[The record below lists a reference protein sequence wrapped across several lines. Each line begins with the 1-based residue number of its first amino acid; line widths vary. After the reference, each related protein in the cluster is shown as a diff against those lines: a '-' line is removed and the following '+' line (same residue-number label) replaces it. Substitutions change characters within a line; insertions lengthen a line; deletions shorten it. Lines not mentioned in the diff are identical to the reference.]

1 MASKGL
7 MIAGLASGSGKTM
20 VTLGLLRALA
30 RRGKAP
36 AAGKTGPDYIDSGFL
51 SAAAGRKA
59 VNLDQFA
66 MSKPLLAHLAANQA
80 GDTLIIEGVM
90 GLFDGASGNAGSS
103 AALAESLDIPVILV
117 MDIRHTAQTAAMIAA
132 GIASLLPAGRI
143 AGVILNHVASPRHL
157 ALVSEALAAYQIP
170 LFGSVPSRDGL
181 AVPSR
186 HLGLVQAA
194 DFDNAGLEVILDHA
208 ADLIDEYC
216 DLDAILDAA
225 QRLPTAGKAVAALPL
240 PVTNPKAINPKA
252 TNPKAINPPAKTIAV
267 ANDAAFGF
275 AYHHLL
281 AGWQQQGAEIR
292 PFSPLN
298 DEKPADDA
306 NFIFLPGGYPELY
319 LPTLSRNRQFLV
331 GLNEAAMANIPIY
344 GECGGYM
351 VLGTGITDAS
361 GNRFDMAGLLDV
373 ETSFANKKRHLGY
386 RKFTPVEPFFWDGP
400 FLGHEFHY
408 TNVVSASGTPLFTA
422 HDANDQPLGMAG
434 LRKGSVAGSYLHIIA
449 QS

>member
-30 RRGKAP
+30 RRGKTP

-51 SAAAGRKA
+51 SVAAGRKA
-59 VNLDQFA
+59 VTLDQFA
-66 MSKPLLAHLAANQA
+66 MSEPLLAHLAADQA

-103 AALAESLDIPVILV
+103 AALAEALDIPVILV

-194 DFDNAGLEVILDHA
+194 DFDNAGLEMILDHA

-225 QRLPTAGKAVAALPL
+225 QRLPTAGKAIAALPL
-240 PVTNPKAINPKA
+240 PV

-298 DEKPADDA
+298 DEKPANDA
-306 NFIFLPGGYPELY
+306 DFIFLPGGYPELH
-319 LPTLSRNRQFLV
+319 LPTLSRNRQFLA
-331 GLNEAAMANIPIY
+331 GLNKAATANIPIY

>member
-20 VTLGLLRALA
+20 VTLGLLRALV

-66 MSKPLLAHLAANQA
+66 MSKPLLAHLAADQA

-90 GLFDGASGNAGSS
+90 GLFDGASGSAGSS
-103 AALAESLDIPVILV
+103 AALAKTLDIPVILV

-132 GIASLLPAGRI
+132 GIAGLLPAGRM

-194 DFDNAGLEVILDHA
+194 DFDNAGVEQILDHA

-225 QRLPTAGKAVAALPL
+225 QKLPAANKAVAALPL
-240 PVTNPKAINPKA
+240 PFTSPPAMS
-252 TNPKAINPPAKTIAV
+252 PPAKTIAV

-306 NFIFLPGGYPELY
+306 DFIFLPGGYPELY
-319 LPTLSRNRQFLV
+319 LPTLSRNRQFLL
-331 GLNEAAMANIPIY
+331 GLNKAATANIPIY

-408 TNVVSASGTPLFTA
+408 TNVVSACGTPLFTA

>member
-20 VTLGLLRALA
+20 ITLGLLRALA
-30 RRGKAP
+30 RRGTAL

-51 SAAAGRKA
+51 SAAVGRKA

-66 MSKPLLAHLAANQA
+66 MSKPLLAHLAADQA

-103 AALAESLDIPVILV
+103 AALAEALDIPVILV
-117 MDIRHTAQTAAMIAA
+117 MDVRHTAQTAAMVAA

-143 AGVILNHVASPRHL
+143 AGVILNHIASPRHL
-157 ALVSEALAAYQIP
+157 ALVREALAAHQIP

-181 AVPSR
+181 TVPSR

-194 DFDNAGLEVILDHA
+194 DFDNAGLEQILNHA

-225 QRLPTAGKAVAALPL
+225 QRLPTAGKAIAALPL
-240 PVTNPKAINPKA
+240 PVTNPQVINPNA
-252 TNPKAINPPAKTIAV
+252 INPKAINPPAKTIAV

-306 NFIFLPGGYPELY
+306 DFIFLPGGYPELH
-319 LPTLSRNRQFLV
+319 LPTLSRNRLFLA
-331 GLNEAAMANIPIY
+331 GLNKAAMANIPIY

>member
-30 RRGKAP
+30 RRGKTP

-66 MSKPLLAHLAANQA
+66 MSKPLLAHLAADQA

-90 GLFDGASGNAGSS
+90 GLFDGATRNAGSS
-103 AALAESLDIPVILV
+103 AALAEALDIPVILV

-157 ALVSEALAAYQIP
+157 ALVSEALAEYQIP

-181 AVPSR
+181 ALPSR

-194 DFDNAGLEVILDHA
+194 DFDNAGLEQILNHA
-208 ADLIDEYC
+208 ADLIDEHC

-225 QRLPTAGKAVAALPL
+225 HKLPAADKAVAALPL
-240 PVTNPKAINPKA
+240 PLKNAPTMNPPAM
-252 TNPKAINPPAKTIAV
+252 NPPAKTIAV

-281 AGWQQQGAEIR
+281 VGWQQQGAEIR

-298 DEKPADDA
+298 DEKPANDA
-306 NFIFLPGGYPELY
+306 DFIFLPGGYPELH
-319 LPTLSRNRQFLV
+319 LPTLSTNHQFLA
-331 GLNEAAMANIPIY
+331 GLTTAASDNIPIY

-373 ETSFANKKRHLGY
+373 ETSFANKKRRLGS
-386 RKFTPVEPFFWDGP
+386 RKFTPLEPFFWNGP

-422 HDANDQPLGMAG
+422 HDANDQPLGMVG

>member
-66 MSKPLLAHLAANQA
+66 MSKPLLAHLAADQA

-103 AALAESLDIPVILV
+103 AALAEALDIPVILV

-132 GIASLLPAGRI
+132 GIAGLLPAGRI

-194 DFDNAGLEVILDHA
+194 DFDNAGVEQILDHA

-225 QRLPTAGKAVAALPL
+225 QKLPAANKAVAALPL
-240 PVTNPKAINPKA
+240 PFTSPPAMS
-252 TNPKAINPPAKTIAV
+252 PPAKTIAV

-298 DEKPADDA
+298 DEKPTDDA
-306 NFIFLPGGYPELY
+306 DFIFLPGGYPELH

-331 GLNEAAMANIPIY
+331 GLNKAATANIPIY

-408 TNVVSASGTPLFTA
+408 TNVVSASGTPLFTV

-434 LRKGSVAGSYLHIIA
+434 LRKGSVAGSYLHIIT

>member
-1 MASKGL
+1 

-66 MSKPLLAHLAANQA
+66 MSKPLLAHLAADQA
-80 GDTLIIEGVM
+80 GETLIIEGVM

-103 AALAESLDIPVILV
+103 AALAEALDIPVILV

-157 ALVSEALAAYQIP
+157 ALVSEALAAHQIP
-170 LFGSVPSRDGL
+170 LFGSVPSHDGL

-194 DFDNAGLEVILDHA
+194 DFDNAGLEVILDHSA
-208 ADLIDEYC
+208 NLIDEYC

-225 QRLPTAGKAVAALPL
+225 QRLPTAGEAVAALPL
-240 PVTNPKAINPKA
+240 PVTNPLAINQ
-252 TNPKAINPPAKTIAV
+252 PAKTIAV

-281 AGWQQQGAEIR
+281 AGWQQQGAEIQ

-306 NFIFLPGGYPELY
+306 DFIFLPGGYPELH
-319 LPTLSRNRQFLV
+319 LPTLSTNRQFLA
-331 GLNEAAMANIPIY
+331 GLTKAATTNIPIY
-344 GECGGYM
+344 G
-351 VLGTGITDAS
+351 
-361 GNRFDMAGLLDV
+361 
-373 ETSFANKKRHLGY
+373 
-386 RKFTPVEPFFWDGP
+386 
-400 FLGHEFHY
+400 
-408 TNVVSASGTPLFTA
+408 
-422 HDANDQPLGMAG
+422 
-434 LRKGSVAGSYLHIIA
+434 
-449 QS
+449 

>member
-7 MIAGLASGSGKTM
+7 MIAGLASGSGKTTI
-20 VTLGLLRALA
+20 TLGLLRALA
-30 RRGKAP
+30 RHGKAP

-51 SAAAGRKA
+51 RAAARRKA

-66 MSKPLLAHLAANQA
+66 MSKPLLAHLAADQA

-90 GLFDGASGNAGSS
+90 GLFDGASGSAGSS
-103 AALAESLDIPVILV
+103 AALAKTLDIPVILV

-194 DFDNAGLEVILDHA
+194 DFDNAGVEQILDHA

-225 QRLPTAGKAVAALPL
+225 QKLPAANKAVAALPL
-240 PVTNPKAINPKA
+240 PFTSPPAMS
-252 TNPKAINPPAKTIAV
+252 PPAKTIAV

-306 NFIFLPGGYPELY
+306 DFIFLPGGYPELY
-319 LPTLSRNRQFLV
+319 LPTLSRNRQFLL
-331 GLNEAAMANIPIY
+331 GLNKAATANIPIY

-386 RKFTPVEPFFWDGP
+386 RKFKPIEPFFWNGP

-408 TNVVSASGTPLFTA
+408 TNVISASGTPLFPS
-422 HDANDQPLGMAG
+422 HDANNQPLGIAG
-434 LRKGSVAGSYLHIIA
+434 LRKGAGAGS
-449 QS
+449 

>member
-30 RRGKAP
+30 RRGKTP

-66 MSKPLLAHLAANQA
+66 MSKPLLAHLAADQA
-80 GDTLIIEGVM
+80 GETLIIEGVM

-103 AALAESLDIPVILV
+103 AALAEALDIPVILV

-143 AGVILNHVASPRHL
+143 AGAILNHVASPRHL
-157 ALVSEALAAYQIP
+157 ALVSEALAAHQIP

-194 DFDNAGLEVILDHA
+194 DFDNAGLEMILDHS

-240 PVTNPKAINPKA
+240 PVTNPLAINQ
-252 TNPKAINPPAKTIAV
+252 PAKTIAV

-281 AGWQQQGAEIR
+281 AGWQQQGAEIQ

-306 NFIFLPGGYPELY
+306 DFIFLPGGYPELH
-319 LPTLSRNRQFLV
+319 LPTLSRNRQFLA
-331 GLNEAAMANIPIY
+331 GLTKAATANIPIY

-386 RKFTPVEPFFWDGP
+386 RKFTPIEPFFWNGP

-422 HDANDQPLGMAG
+422 HDANDQPLGMVG

>member
-1 MASKGL
+1 
-7 MIAGLASGSGKTM
+7 
-20 VTLGLLRALA
+20 
-30 RRGKAP
+30 
-36 AAGKTGPDYIDSGFL
+36 
-51 SAAAGRKA
+51 
-59 VNLDQFA
+59 
-66 MSKPLLAHLAANQA
+66 LAHLAADQA

-103 AALAESLDIPVILV
+103 AALAEALDIPVILV

-194 DFDNAGLEVILDHA
+194 DFDNAGLEMILDHA

-225 QRLPTAGKAVAALPL
+225 QRLPTAGKAIAALPL
-240 PVTNPKAINPKA
+240 PV

-298 DEKPADDA
+298 DEKPANDA
-306 NFIFLPGGYPELY
+306 DFIFLPGGYPELH
-319 LPTLSRNRQFLV
+319 LPTLSRNRLFLA
-331 GLNEAAMANIPIY
+331 GLTKAATANIPIY

>member
-1 MASKGL
+1 

-51 SAAAGRKA
+51 SVAAGRKA

-66 MSKPLLAHLAANQA
+66 MSKPLLAHLAADQA

-103 AALAESLDIPVILV
+103 AALAEALDIPVILV

-194 DFDNAGLEVILDHA
+194 DFDNAGLEMILDHA

-225 QRLPTAGKAVAALPL
+225 QRLPTAGKAIAALPL
-240 PVTNPKAINPKA
+240 PV

-298 DEKPADDA
+298 DEKPANDA
-306 NFIFLPGGYPELY
+306 DFIFLPGGYPELH
-319 LPTLSRNRQFLV
+319 LPTLSRNRQFLA
-331 GLNEAAMANIPIY
+331 GLNKAATANIPIY

>member
-1 MASKGL
+1 MAVKGL

-20 VTLGLLRALA
+20 VTLGLLRALV
-30 RRGKAP
+30 RRGKSVT
-36 AAGKTGPDYIDSGFL
+36 AGKTGPDYIDSGFL
-51 SAAAGRKA
+51 SAASGSKA

-66 MSKPLLAHLAANQA
+66 MSKPLLTHLAAGQA
-80 GDTLIIEGVM
+80 GETLIIEGVM

-103 AALAESLDIPVILV
+103 AALANVLDIPVILV
-117 MDIRHTAQTAAMIAA
+117 MDVRHTAQTAAMIAA

-157 ALVSEALAAYQIP
+157 ALVSEALATHKIP

-181 AVPSR
+181 AIPSR

-194 DFDNAGLEVILDHA
+194 DFDNAGLEQILDHA

-216 DLDAILDAA
+216 DLDVILDAA
-225 QRLPTAGKAVAALPL
+225 RTLPIADRAVAALPRPL
-240 PVTNPKAINPKA
+240 TAS
-252 TNPKAINPPAKTIAV
+252 PANIIAV

-298 DEKPADDA
+298 DEIPANDA
-306 NFIFLPGGYPELY
+306 NFIFLPGGYPELH
-319 LPTLSRNRQFLV
+319 LPTLSTNSRFLA
-331 GLNEAAMANIPIY
+331 GLAKAATANIPIY

-386 RKFTPVEPFFWDGP
+386 RKFTPIEPFFWAGP

-408 TNVVSASGTPLFTA
+408 TNVISAAGTPLFTA
-422 HDANDQPLGMAG
+422 YDANDQPLGAAG

-449 QS
+449 SS

>member
-66 MSKPLLAHLAANQA
+66 MSKPLLAHLAADQA
-80 GDTLIIEGVM
+80 GETLIIEGVM

-103 AALAESLDIPVILV
+103 AALAEALDIPVILV

-157 ALVSEALAAYQIP
+157 ALVSEALAAHQIP
-170 LFGSVPSRDGL
+170 LFGSVPSHDGL

-194 DFDNAGLEVILDHA
+194 DFDNAGLEVILDHS

-240 PVTNPKAINPKA
+240 PVTNPLAINQ
-252 TNPKAINPPAKTIAV
+252 PAKTIAV

-281 AGWQQQGAEIR
+281 AGWQQQGAEIQ

-298 DEKPADDA
+298 DEKPTDDA
-306 NFIFLPGGYPELY
+306 DFIFLPGGYPELH
-319 LPTLSRNRQFLV
+319 LPTLSRNRQFLA
-331 GLNEAAMANIPIY
+331 GLNKAATANIPIY

-386 RKFTPVEPFFWDGP
+386 RKFTPIEPFFWNGP

-434 LRKGSVAGSYLHIIA
+434 LRKGSVTGSYLHIIA

>member
-1 MASKGL
+1 
-7 MIAGLASGSGKTM
+7 
-20 VTLGLLRALA
+20 LGCFVPW
-30 RRGKAP
+30 RGAAKHLPP
-36 AAGKTGPDYIDSGFL
+36 AKPGPDYIDSGFL

-66 MSKPLLAHLAANQA
+66 MSKPLLAHLAADQA

-103 AALAESLDIPVILV
+103 AALAEALDIPVILV

-225 QRLPTAGKAVAALPL
+225 QRLPPADKAVAALPL
-240 PVTNPKAINPKA
+240 PV

-306 NFIFLPGGYPELY
+306 DFIFLPGGYPELH
-319 LPTLSRNRQFLV
+319 LPTLSTNRQFLA
-331 GLNEAAMANIPIY
+331 GLTKAATANIPIY

-361 GNRFDMAGLLDV
+361 GQ
-373 ETSFANKKRHLGY
+373 
-386 RKFTPVEPFFWDGP
+386 PV
-400 FLGHEFHY
+400 
-408 TNVVSASGTPLFTA
+408 
-422 HDANDQPLGMAG
+422 
-434 LRKGSVAGSYLHIIA
+434 
-449 QS
+449 

>member
-30 RRGKAP
+30 RRGKTP

-66 MSKPLLAHLAANQA
+66 MSKPLLAHLAADQA
-80 GDTLIIEGVM
+80 GETLIIEGVM

-103 AALAESLDIPVILV
+103 AALAEALDIPVILV

-157 ALVSEALAAYQIP
+157 ALVSEALAAHQIP

-194 DFDNAGLEVILDHA
+194 DFDNAGLEMILDHS

-225 QRLPTAGKAVAALPL
+225 QRLPAAGKAVAALPL
-240 PVTNPKAINPKA
+240 PVTNPLAINQ
-252 TNPKAINPPAKTIAV
+252 PAKTIAV

-281 AGWQQQGAEIR
+281 AGWQQQGAKIQ

-306 NFIFLPGGYPELY
+306 DFIFLPGGYPELH
-319 LPTLSRNRQFLV
+319 LPNLSRNRQFLA
-331 GLNEAAMANIPIY
+331 GLTKAATANIPIY

-386 RKFTPVEPFFWDGP
+386 RKFTPIEPFFWNGP

-422 HDANDQPLGMAG
+422 HDANDQPLGMVG

>member
-7 MIAGLASGSGKTM
+7 MIAGLASGSGKTL

-36 AAGKTGPDYIDSGFL
+36 AVSKTGPDYIDSGFL

-66 MSKPLLAHLAANQA
+66 MSKPLLAHLAADQA
-80 GDTLIIEGVM
+80 GETLIIEGVM

-103 AALAESLDIPVILV
+103 AALAEALDIPVILV

-157 ALVSEALAAYQIP
+157 ALVSEALAAHQIP

-194 DFDNAGLEVILDHA
+194 DFDNAGLEMILDHS

-225 QRLPTAGKAVAALPL
+225 QRLPAAGKAVAALPL
-240 PVTNPKAINPKA
+240 PVTNPLAINQ
-252 TNPKAINPPAKTIAV
+252 PAKTIAV

-306 NFIFLPGGYPELY
+306 DFIFLPGGYPELH
-319 LPTLSRNRQFLV
+319 LPTLSTNHQFLA
-331 GLNEAAMANIPIY
+331 GLTTAASDNIPIY

-386 RKFTPVEPFFWDGP
+386 RKFTPIEPFFWNGP

-422 HDANDQPLGMAG
+422 HDANDQPLGMVG

>member
-1 MASKGL
+1 
-7 MIAGLASGSGKTM
+7 
-20 VTLGLLRALA
+20 
-30 RRGKAP
+30 
-36 AAGKTGPDYIDSGFL
+36 
-51 SAAAGRKA
+51 
-59 VNLDQFA
+59 
-66 MSKPLLAHLAANQA
+66 MSKPLLAHLAADQA

-90 GLFDGASGNAGSS
+90 GLFDGASVSAGSS
-103 AALAESLDIPVILV
+103 AALAEALDIPVILV

-194 DFDNAGLEVILDHA
+194 DFDNAGVEQILDHA

-225 QRLPTAGKAVAALPL
+225 QKLPAANKAVAALPL
-240 PVTNPKAINPKA
+240 PFTSPPAMS
-252 TNPKAINPPAKTIAV
+252 PPAKTIAV

-292 PFSPLN
+292 SFSPLN

-306 NFIFLPGGYPELY
+306 DFIFLPGGYPELH
-319 LPTLSRNRQFLV
+319 LPTLSRNHEFLA
-331 GLNEAAMANIPIY
+331 GLSKAAMANIPIY

-361 GNRFDMAGLLDV
+361 GNRFDMTGLLDV
-373 ETSFANKKRHLGY
+373 EISFADKKRHLGY

-408 TNVVSASGTPLFTA
+408 TNVVSASGTPLFIV

-434 LRKGSVAGSYLHIIA
+434 LRKGSVAGSYLHIIT

>member
-20 VTLGLLRALA
+20 ITLGLLRALA

-59 VNLDQFA
+59 VNLDQIA
-66 MSKPLLAHLAANQA
+66 MSKPLLARLAADQA

-103 AALAESLDIPVILV
+103 AALAEALDIPVILV

-157 ALVSEALAAYQIP
+157 ALVSEALAAHQIS

-181 AVPSR
+181 ALPSR

-194 DFDNAGLEVILDHA
+194 DFDNAGVEQILDHA

-225 QRLPTAGKAVAALPL
+225 QKLPAADKAVAALPL
-240 PVTNPKAINPKA
+240 PFTSPPAMS
-252 TNPKAINPPAKTIAV
+252 PPAKTIAV

-306 NFIFLPGGYPELY
+306 DFIFLPGGYPELH
-319 LPTLSRNRQFLV
+319 LPTLSTNRQFLA
-331 GLNEAAMANIPIY
+331 GLTKAATTNIPIY

>member
-66 MSKPLLAHLAANQA
+66 MSKPLLAHFAANQA

-240 PVTNPKAINPKA
+240 PVTNPN
-252 TNPKAINPPAKTIAV
+252 AINPPAKTIAV

-306 NFIFLPGGYPELY
+306 NFIFLPGGYPELH
-319 LPTLSRNRQFLV
+319 LPTLSRNRQFLA

-422 HDANDQPLGMAG
+422 YDANDQPLGMAG

>member
-66 MSKPLLAHLAANQA
+66 MSKPLLAHLAADQT

-103 AALAESLDIPVILV
+103 AALAEALDIPVILV

-194 DFDNAGLEVILDHA
+194 DFDNAGLEMILDHA

-240 PVTNPKAINPKA
+240 PVTNPKSINPKS
-252 TNPKAINPPAKTIAV
+252 INLPAKTIAV

-306 NFIFLPGGYPELY
+306 DFIFLPGGYPELH
-319 LPTLSRNRQFLV
+319 LPTLSRNRQFLA
-331 GLNEAAMANIPIY
+331 GLNKAATANIPIY

-408 TNVVSASGTPLFTA
+408 TNVVSARGTPLFTA

>member
-30 RRGKAP
+30 RRGKTP

-66 MSKPLLAHLAANQA
+66 MSKPLLAHLAADQA
-80 GDTLIIEGVM
+80 GETLIIEGVM

-103 AALAESLDIPVILV
+103 AALAEALDIPVILV

-157 ALVSEALAAYQIP
+157 ALVSEALAAHQIP

-194 DFDNAGLEVILDHA
+194 DFDNAGLEMILDHS

-240 PVTNPKAINPKA
+240 PVTNRLAINQ
-252 TNPKAINPPAKTIAV
+252 PAKTIAV

-281 AGWQQQGAEIR
+281 AGWQQQGAEIQ

-306 NFIFLPGGYPELY
+306 DFIFLPGGYPELH
-319 LPTLSRNRQFLV
+319 LPNLSRNRQFLA
-331 GLNEAAMANIPIY
+331 GLNKAATANIPIY

-386 RKFTPVEPFFWDGP
+386 RKFTPIEPFFWNGP

-422 HDANDQPLGMAG
+422 HDANDQPLGMVG

>member
-30 RRGKAP
+30 RRGKTP

-66 MSKPLLAHLAANQA
+66 MSKPLLAHLAADQA
-80 GDTLIIEGVM
+80 GETLIIEGVM

-103 AALAESLDIPVILV
+103 AALAEALDIPVILV

-194 DFDNAGLEVILDHA
+194 DFDNAGVEQILDHA

-225 QRLPTAGKAVAALPL
+225 QKLPAANKAVAALPL
-240 PVTNPKAINPKA
+240 PFTSPPAMS
-252 TNPKAINPPAKTIAV
+252 PPAKTIAV

-306 NFIFLPGGYPELY
+306 DFIFLPGGYPELY
-319 LPTLSRNRQFLV
+319 LPTLSRNRQFLL
-331 GLNEAAMANIPIY
+331 GLNKAATANIPIY

>member
-7 MIAGLASGSGKTM
+7 MIAGLASGSGKTT

-30 RRGKAP
+30 RRGNAP

-59 VNLDQFA
+59 INLDQFA
-66 MSKPLLAHLAANQA
+66 MSKPLLAHLAADQA

-90 GLFDGASGNAGSS
+90 GLFDGANGHAGSS
-103 AALAESLDIPVILV
+103 AALAEALDIPVILV

-132 GIASLLPAGRI
+132 GIAGLLPAGRI

-157 ALVSEALAAYQIP
+157 ALVSEALAAYQIS
-170 LFGSVPSRDGL
+170 LFGSVPTRDGL
-181 AVPSR
+181 AIPSR

-194 DFDNAGLEVILDHA
+194 DFDNAGVEQILDHA
-208 ADLIDEYC
+208 ADLIEEYC

-225 QRLPTAGKAVAALPL
+225 QVLPSADKAVAALPL
-240 PVTNPKAINPKA
+240 PLANAP
-252 TNPKAINPPAKTIAV
+252 AINPPAKTIAV

-306 NFIFLPGGYPELY
+306 DFIFLPGGYPELH
-319 LPTLSRNRQFLV
+319 LPTLSKNRQFLA
-331 GLNEAAMANIPIY
+331 GLTKAAKADIPIY

-351 VLGTGITDAS
+351 VLGTGITDES
-361 GNRFDMAGLLDV
+361 GNRFDMAGLIDV

-386 RKFTPVEPFFWDGP
+386 RKFMPIDAFFWDGP

-408 TNVVSASGTPLFTA
+408 TNVVSASGTPLFIA
-422 HDANDQPLGMAG
+422 HDANDKPLGMAG

>member
-66 MSKPLLAHLAANQA
+66 MSKPLLAHLAADQT

-103 AALAESLDIPVILV
+103 AALAEALDIPVILV

-157 ALVSEALAAYQIP
+157 ALVSEALAAHQIP

-194 DFDNAGLEVILDHA
+194 DFDNAGLEVILDHS

-240 PVTNPKAINPKA
+240 PVTNPLAINQ
-252 TNPKAINPPAKTIAV
+252 PAKTIAV

-281 AGWQQQGAEIR
+281 AGWQQRGAEIQ

-306 NFIFLPGGYPELY
+306 DFIFLPGGYPELH
-319 LPTLSRNRQFLV
+319 LPTLSRNHQFLA
-331 GLNEAAMANIPIY
+331 GLNKAATANIPIY

-361 GNRFDMAGLLDV
+361 GNRFDMAGLLDI

-386 RKFTPVEPFFWDGP
+386 RKFTPIEPFFWNGP

>member
-66 MSKPLLAHLAANQA
+66 MSKPLLAHLAADQA

-170 LFGSVPSRDGL
+170 LFGSVPRRDGL

-194 DFDNAGLEVILDHA
+194 DFDNPGLEVILDHA
-208 ADLIDEYC
+208 ADLIDEHC

-225 QRLPTAGKAVAALPL
+225 QRLPTAGKAIAALPL
-240 PVTNPKAINPKA
+240 PVTNPKA

-306 NFIFLPGGYPELY
+306 NFIFLPGGYPELH
-319 LPTLSRNRQFLV
+319 LPTLSRNRQFLA

-422 HDANDQPLGMAG
+422 YDANDQPLGMAG

>member
-1 MASKGL
+1 M
-7 MIAGLASGSGKTM
+7 
-20 VTLGLLRALA
+20 
-30 RRGKAP
+30 
-36 AAGKTGPDYIDSGFL
+36 
-51 SAAAGRKA
+51 
-59 VNLDQFA
+59 
-66 MSKPLLAHLAANQA
+66 
-80 GDTLIIEGVM
+80 
-90 GLFDGASGNAGSS
+90 
-103 AALAESLDIPVILV
+103 
-117 MDIRHTAQTAAMIAA
+117 
-132 GIASLLPAGRI
+132 
-143 AGVILNHVASPRHL
+143 NHVASPRHL
-157 ALVSEALAAYQIP
+157 ALVSGALAAHQIS

-194 DFDNAGLEVILDHA
+194 DFDTASLEVILDHA

-225 QRLPTAGKAVAALPL
+225 QRLPPADKAVAALPL
-240 PVTNPKAINPKA
+240 PVTNL
-252 TNPKAINPPAKTIAV
+252 KAINPPAKTIAV

-306 NFIFLPGGYPELY
+306 DFIFLPGGYPELH
-319 LPTLSRNRQFLV
+319 LPTLSRNRQFLA
-331 GLNEAAMANIPIY
+331 GLNKAATANIPIY

-386 RKFTPVEPFFWDGP
+386 RKFTPIEPFFWNGP